1 MDVGEKILKDLE
13 TPEGLAKMHN
23 WLDKYAKK
31 EKDKYEKIK
40 IMMSNTNYLEW
51 LNQFTQDK
59 NGFYDDD
66 WQYSPD
72 LITESD
78 KENVEKLG
86 LFYEGIEKYATSNYI
101 SPSLCE
107 FGNFYKIRL
116 DEKGFEIGFLIGQGT
131 VFFCKKVAVENKQE
145 FIDIN
150 DIITGKKQE
159 KTDKINA
166 SLETLSNMVLTAY
179 ENGVPIESIVYTLD
193 NTIEKIISQ
202 NQDNSKTGLRK

>member
-13 TPEGLAKMHN
+13 TPEGLEKMHN

-86 LFYEGIEKYATSNYI
+86 LFYEGKYKN
-101 SPSLCE
+101 
-107 FGNFYKIRL
+107 
-116 DEKGFEIGFLIGQGT
+116 
-131 VFFCKKVAVENKQE
+131 
-145 FIDIN
+145 
-150 DIITGKKQE
+150 
-159 KTDKINA
+159 
-166 SLETLSNMVLTAY
+166 
-179 ENGVPIESIVYTLD
+179 
-193 NTIEKIISQ
+193 
-202 NQDNSKTGLRK
+202 